1 MAAGHSSRMQGD
13 DKLLKKKR
21 KTTMLY
27 DVVSRAISS
36 DVGLVRVILG
46 FNSNRRFQE
55 IRELP
60 AMAHRCSNFSEGL
73 SESIKFGL
81 SKVNPRADAV
91 IISLADMPLV
101 KASDYRRLT
110 EGYDP
115 DNNKEICQS
124 ISESGLKGHP
134 TLFGRL
140 FFNEIKLISGDVGG
154 RAIIERYK
162 EVVQEVPTN
171 GNGAIMDIDT
181 ISDWVKWQKL

>member
-81 SKVNPRADAV
+81 SKVNPTADAV

-115 DNNKEICQS
+115 ENNKEICQS

-134 TLFGRL
+134 TLFGRR